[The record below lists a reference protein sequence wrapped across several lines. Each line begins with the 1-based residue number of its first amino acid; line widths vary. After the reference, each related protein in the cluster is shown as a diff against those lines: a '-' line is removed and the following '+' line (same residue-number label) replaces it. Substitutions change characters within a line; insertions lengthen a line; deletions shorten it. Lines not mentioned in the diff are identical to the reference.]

1 MDISLFIL
9 NVCKLHVLKPSRLWM
24 PLQVL
29 SKRMG
34 YPMNFWSNFEPGT
47 QSPKRVKRTGL
58 KFDILWVIEELF
70 PLVKCI
76 SDQRIFA
83 CQLIVTMRS
92 MS

>member
-1 MDISLFIL
+1 
-9 NVCKLHVLKPSRLWM
+9 
-24 PLQVL
+24 
-29 SKRMG
+29 
-34 YPMNFWSNFEPGT
+34 MNFWSNFEPGT

-92 MS
+92 MSWRVNPLKGRSFLVCDVKNSGNWSTNV